1 MFYVYILKRCDSS
14 YYTGYT
20 SNLNKRLKQHK
31 NGIGS
36 KYTKTKLPVE
46 LVYYE
51 ELDDKS
57 FAIKRENQIKK
68 LTVFEKEKL
77 IEKSRME

>member
-1 MFYVYILKRCDSS
+1 MFYVYILKCCDSS

-36 KYTKTKLPVE
+36 KYTKTRLPVE

-57 FAIKRENQIKK
+57 FVIKREK
-68 LTVFEKEKL
+68 
-77 IEKSRME
+77 